1 VLNPDSCRI
10 KTQRPSLYLSTVNE
24 LGSSY
29 KNSRKPSSFQIS
41 DVVHTARRAAASIGK
56 SFDHDIALR
65 SDFVTQINRGGL
77 SKGWLTKPL
86 YPETSLN
93 ETFLDPIKEVVS
105 PGFADVK

>member
-41 DVVHTARRAAASIGK
+41 DVMHTA
-56 SFDHDIALR
+56 
-65 SDFVTQINRGGL
+65 
-77 SKGWLTKPL
+77 
-86 YPETSLN
+86 
-93 ETFLDPIKEVVS
+93 
-105 PGFADVK
+105 